1 MQIHIQTKDGHSI
14 TIKFDAEGI
23 TFDKETLAPEVEQT
37 REVIAE
43 TMPELI
49 EPPAR
54 LDELPERPE
63 DAWPWI
69 FPTRDQTW
77 YRLKEQDYR
86 DFVRSYGR
94 ELVEKELKVIIAWGN
109 ANYAKRKSMRGM
121 MRFINSWLS
130 RAYAQAP
137 TAKPS
142 LTNAPQS
149 TATSW

>member
-23 TFDKETLAPEVEQT
+23 SIDKESLLVEED
-37 REVIAE
+37 REAIAE
-43 TMPELI
+43 THPELI
-49 EPPAR
+49 EAPEKPDGLPAR
-54 LDELPERPE
+54 PD
-63 DAWPWI
+63 DTWPWY
-69 FPTRDQTW
+69 FPSRDRAW

-86 DFVRSYGR
+86 DFTRSYGR
-94 ELVEKELKVIIAWGN
+94 ELVEKELKVILMWSN
-109 ANYAKRKSMRGM
+109 ANFSKRKSLRGM

>member
-23 TFDKETLAPEVEQT
+23 SIDKESLTVEED
-37 REVIAE
+37 REAIAE
-43 TMPELI
+43 THPELI
-49 EPPAR
+49 EAPEKP
-54 LDELPERPE
+54 DELPDRP
-63 DAWPWI
+63 DDTWPWY
-69 FPTRDQTW
+69 FPSRDKAW

-86 DFVRSYGR
+86 DFTRSYGR
-94 ELVEKELKVIIAWGN
+94 ELVEKELKVILMWSN
-109 ANYAKRKSMRGM
+109 ANFSKRKSLRGM

>member
-23 TFDKETLAPEVEQT
+23 SIDKESLVEED

-43 TMPELI
+43 THPELI
-49 EPPAR
+49 EAPEKP
-54 LDELPERPE
+54 DELPARP
-63 DAWPWI
+63 DDTWPWY
-69 FPTRDQTW
+69 FPSRDRAW

-86 DFVRSYGR
+86 DFTRSYGR
-94 ELVEKELKVIIAWGN
+94 ELVEKELKVILMWSN
-109 ANYAKRKSMRGM
+109 ANFSKRKSLRGM

>member
-1 MQIHIQTKDGHSI
+1 MQIHITTKDGHSI
-14 TIKFDAEGI
+14 TIKLDAEGI
-23 TFDKETLAPEVEQT
+23 TFDKEIP
-37 REVIAE
+37 REVLAE

-94 ELVEKELKVIIAWGN
+94 ELVEKELKVIMAWGN
-109 ANYAKRKSMRGM
+109 ANFSKRKSMRGM

-149 TATSW
+149 TAATW

>member
-1 MQIHIQTKDGHSI
+1 MQIHITTKDGHSI
-14 TIKFDAEGI
+14 TIKLDAEGI

-69 FPTRDQTW
+69 FPTRDNTW

-94 ELVEKELKVIIAWGN
+94 ELVEKELKVIMAWGN
-109 ANYAKRKSMRGM
+109 ANFSKRKSMRGM

-149 TATSW
+149 TAATW